1 MWWGRENN
9 GNVVVVIYSFTIQED
24 VLKKV
29 ESGVDV
35 GSIWGRCVVD
45 VFVDEKYIYNK
56 WGGENIKIVKEGIRK
71 LRREKYQNCRGGNK
85 KLRRENNKIVDEG
98 IKKN

>member
-1 MWWGRENN
+1 MWCGRENN

-45 VFVDEKYIYNK
+45 VFVDEKYIYIIN
-56 WGGENIKIVKEGIRK
+56 GEGEIIK
-71 LRREKYQNCRGGNK
+71 LWRRE
-85 KLRRENNKIVDEG
+85 
-98 IKKN
+98 

>member
-35 GSIWGRCVVD
+35 WSMYLWMKNI
-45 VFVDEKYIYNK
+45 YIIN
-56 WGGENIKIVKEGIRK
+56 GEGEIIK
-71 LRREKYQNCRGGNK
+71 LWRRE
-85 KLRRENNKIVDEG
+85 
-98 IKKN
+98 

>member
-1 MWWGRENN
+1 MSGKKTIGGVKTIEMWWWWETIKMWWGRENN

-35 GSIWGRCVVD
+35 GSIWGRCGVD
-45 VFVDEKYIYNK
+45 VRSIC
-56 WGGENIKIVKEGIRK
+56 GRCICG
-71 LRREKYQNCRGGNK
+71 
-85 KLRRENNKIVDEG
+85 
-98 IKKN
+98 

>member
-1 MWWGRENN
+1 MSGKKTIGGVKTIDMWWWWETIKMWWGRESN

-35 GSIWGRCVVD
+35 WSMWGRCKVD
-45 VFVDEKYIYNK
+45 MWSMYLWMKKYI
-56 WGGENIKIVKEGIRK
+56 E
-71 LRREKYQNCRGGNK
+71 
-85 KLRRENNKIVDEG
+85 
-98 IKKN
+98 

>member
-9 GNVVVVIYSFTIQED
+9 GNVVVVIYSFTIQKD

-35 GSIWGRCVVD
+35 GSIWGR
-45 VFVDEKYIYNK
+45 
-56 WGGENIKIVKEGIRK
+56 
-71 LRREKYQNCRGGNK
+71 
-85 KLRRENNKIVDEG
+85 
-98 IKKN
+98 